1 MMKGKILEMKKAIE
15 LITQNTYEKK
25 TKMNT
30 IREALITTKEKQLN
44 KEEPIQRMEKFGAR
58 SKTKFT
64 GTR

>member
-58 SKTKFT
+58 PKTKFT